1 MKHIFQYLCL
11 LLALPLF
18 AACSDE
24 DDLTAQIDFTSP
36 YLIEDD
42 PNDPVQHEVYLLFKE
57 YDVPVYFNDTIQ
69 TRRTGTDL
77 QGRPVIQTETI
88 DLNWNFQSHDAN
100 SVKYTFDYL
109 TTQDEKLRALE
120 FARKYL
126 SLASKKMRPFCILL
140 VDTLYTTKGGATSK
154 PDYFTNFRT
163 LVVTQT
169 LDLTEE
175 QRAERA
181 NGILRNE
188 VLARI
193 KLNDNLME
201 RFGAVSSRDK
211 FYGRPWVNDGING
224 GLGCKWTIKHEGTFW
239 RPQELWNDG
248 ILEEYIMWSMYTH
261 VNNEEQFVAERTS
274 IISQIGK
281 YGFICGDTDNKDLL
295 AHLKSPANVSQDLTF
310 YVTTMLNLGRTEFMA
325 RYGGATMVKK
335 KFEILYDYISNELG
349 VNLDF

>member
-211 FYGRPWVNDGING
+211 LYGRPWVNDGING

-248 ILEEYIMWSMYTH
+248 ILE
-261 VNNEEQFVAERTS
+261 
-274 IISQIGK
+274 
-281 YGFICGDTDNKDLL
+281 
-295 AHLKSPANVSQDLTF
+295 
-310 YVTTMLNLGRTEFMA
+310 
-325 RYGGATMVKK
+325 
-335 KFEILYDYISNELG
+335 
-349 VNLDF
+349 